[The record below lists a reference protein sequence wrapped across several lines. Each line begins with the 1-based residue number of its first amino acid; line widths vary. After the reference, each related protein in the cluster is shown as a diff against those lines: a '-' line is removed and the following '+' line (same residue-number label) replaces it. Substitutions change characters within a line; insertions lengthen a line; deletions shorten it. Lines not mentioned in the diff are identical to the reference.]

1 MVRRTKADAE
11 VTRHRLLDAAEH
23 LFQVRGVSRTSL
35 NDIAIDAGTTRG
47 AIYWHFEDKA
57 DLFNAM
63 MERVTLP
70 LEETIANAGASARDS
85 DDPLKMLRDS
95 MREAL
100 RRTANDEQTRR
111 VFEIAT
117 HQVEYNDEMHAVRE
131 RHLQVRDD
139 CMKQTAQV
147 LQAAARLQGL
157 KLAMPLQSAALGMHV
172 IVDGLIQNWL
182 LSPGAFDL
190 VRVGAQTV
198 DAYLAGLGFDAVK
211 RAARVPRTKAPTVP
225 SNTPILAASAA
236 SLPGAKARVAMKRA
250 IVKPMPQKHATGT

>member
-11 VTRHRLLDAAEH
+11 TTRQSLLDAAEQ
-23 LFQVRGVSRTSL
+23 LFQARGVSRTSL
-35 NDIAIDAGTTRG
+35 NDIANAAGTTRG
-47 AIYWHFEDKA
+47 AIYWHFKDKA

-70 LEETIANAGASARDS
+70 LEETIACAGASARDS
-85 DDPLKMLRDS
+85 DDPLRMLRDS

-100 RRTANDEQTRR
+100 RRTANDDQTRR

-117 HQVEYNDEMHAVRE
+117 HQVEYNDEMHAVRD
-131 RHLQVRDD
+131 RHLQVRND
-139 CMKQTAQV
+139 CVKQTAQV
-147 LQAAARLQGL
+147 LQAAARLQDL
-157 KLAMPLQSAALGMHV
+157 KMAMPLQSAALGMHV

-198 DAYLAGLGFDAVK
+198 DAYLAGLGFG
-211 RAARVPRTKAPTVP
+211 P
-225 SNTPILAASAA
+225 S
-236 SLPGAKARVAMKRA
+236 
-250 IVKPMPQKHATGT
+250 KPSRKGMSSRPPVNGV